1 MSIATHFS
9 RLQPYQP
16 GELPGS
22 LRVAFCSNDGERLDG
37 HFGSCLGFLIYQVTE
52 REARLIALRDAPVPA
67 GPLRGEENIMQRVN
81 LISDCHLLYVLSIGG
96 PAAARVVHRGV
107 HPLKRAQA
115 GPIRQELDALR
126 AVLVN
131 GPPPW
136 LARIITAPVTGE
148 FEATD

>member
-1 MSIATHFS
+1 MSITTHFP

-16 GELPGS
+16 GDLPGS
-22 LRVAFCSNDGERLDG
+22 LRVAFCSNDGEGLDG
-37 HFGSCLGFLIYQVTE
+37 HFGSCLRFLIYQVA
-52 REARLIALRDAPVPA
+52 RQEARLIELREAPVPA

-126 AVLVN
+126 EVLAS

-136 LARIITAPVTGE
+136 LARIIAAPVTGE